1 MNRQVSRPGSFQ
13 VANLSK
19 TFTTFRSDGHRL
31 MSCLFP
37 RIKPLKQINVL
48 EGVSFAISPGEALGI
63 VGHNGAGKS
72 TLLKIIT
79 GTLAPSTGFVRLEG
93 RVFAILELGM
103 GFNHEM
109 TARENVMHVSGL
121 MGIDQEEILRVMPS
135 IESFA
140 EIGSYF
146 DQPMRQ
152 YSSGMHM
159 RVAFALATAIRPDI
173 LIVDEALSVG
183 DSYFQHKSFE
193 RIREFRAQGTTL
205 LFVSHDKA
213 AILALCDRAVLLNQG
228 KLLMDGLP
236 SAVMDYYNALVAEKE
251 SATLVQHVNEQ
262 GQAVTR
268 SGTGEAEMKSL
279 MLLHEQQSVEIV
291 EVGSAVVLRAAVHC
305 HQSIPCLIMG
315 YMIKDRL
322 GQPIFGINTHLTNQ
336 SQLNLLAGEMLTFDF
351 EFPVNL
357 GPGSYSVSTSLS
369 STENHL
375 TDNYEWRDL
384 ALVFT
389 VVNTTKAH
397 FAGCAWI
404 EPKITIKKSCELHR
418 E

>member
-1 MNRQVSRPGSFQ
+1 MSQPENLPGSFQ

-19 TFTTFRSDGHRL
+19 TFSTFRSDGHRL
-31 MSCLFP
+31 ISCLFP
-37 RIKPLKQINVL
+37 RVKPLKQITVL
-48 EGVSFAISPGEALGI
+48 QGINFSIAPGEALGI
-63 VGHNGAGKS
+63 IGHNGAGKS

-103 GFNHEM
+103 GFNHEL

-121 MGIDQEEILRVMPS
+121 MGISQEEILREMPAV
-135 IESFA
+135 EAFA

-183 DSYFQHKSFE
+183 DTYFQHKSFE

-205 LFVSHDKA
+205 LFVSHDKS

-228 KLLMDGLP
+228 QLLMDGAP
-236 SAVMDYYNALVAEKE
+236 SAVMDYYNALIAEKE
-251 SATLVQHVNEQ
+251 SATLIQHVNEQ
-262 GQAVTR
+262 GRAVTR
-268 SGTGEAEMKSL
+268 SGTGEVEMQSL
-279 MLLHEQQSVEIV
+279 ELLYQQQKVEIV
-291 EVGSAVVLRAAVHC
+291 EVGSAVVLRASVYC
-305 HQSIPCLIMG
+305 HQSIRCLVMG

-322 GQPIFGINTHLTNQ
+322 GQPVFGINTHLTDQVQNDV
-336 SQLNLLAGEMLTFDF
+336 LAGETLTF
-351 EFPVNL
+351 EFAFPANL

-375 TDNYEWRDL
+375 TDNYDWRDL

-389 VVNTTKAH
+389 VVNTTQAH

-404 EPKITIKKSCELHR
+404 EPNITIEKTLR
-418 E
+418 DPL

>member
-1 MNRQVSRPGSFQ
+1 MSQQVSQLGSFH

-19 TFTTFRSDGHRL
+19 TFSTFRSDSHRL

-37 RIKPLKQINVL
+37 GIKPIKKVDVL
-48 EGVSFAISPGEALGI
+48 QDISFTIAPGEALGI

-79 GTLAPSTGFVRLEG
+79 GTLAPSTGIVRLEG
-93 RVFAILELGM
+93 RIFAILELGM
-103 GFNHEM
+103 GFNHEL

-121 MGIDQEEILRVMPS
+121 MGISQAEILQVLP
-135 IESFA
+135 ELEAFA

-183 DSYFQHKSFE
+183 DAYFQHKSFE
-193 RIREFRAQGTTL
+193 RIRKFRAQGTTL

-213 AILALCDRAVLLNQG
+213 AILALCDRAILLNQG
-228 KLLMDGLP
+228 KLLMDGQP

-251 SATLVQHVNEQ
+251 SATLVQHVNEK

-268 SGTGEAEMKSL
+268 SGTGEAEML
-279 MLLHEQQSVEIV
+279 MLQLLHEQKSVEIV
-291 EVGSAVVLRAAVHC
+291 EVGLTVILRATVRC
-305 HQSIPCLIMG
+305 HQPIPCLIMG

-322 GQPIFGINTHLTNQ
+322 GQPIFGINTHLTEQ
-336 SQLNLLAGEMLTFDF
+336 SMTDLRAGETLTFDF
-351 EFPVNL
+351 AFPANL

-384 ALVFT
+384 AMVFT
-389 VVNTTKAH
+389 VVNTTQAH

-404 EPKITIKKSCELHR
+404 EPKITITKILRDPS
-418 E
+418 